1 MRRLAVFLLI
11 LGLALPARAARVGL
25 LFSEESPRLREA
37 LALAWELASNFRL
50 KGLPLWLA
58 LYDPG
63 PRGERALSVVRKARS
78 EGVSLL
84 LGPLEPA
91 ANRAAISAARAYGL
105 PLILLTGEF
114 DPLKIPGEP
123 FRGVFR
129 TGLSARMAAKGIL
142 RCLSA
147 RGYRR
152 LGLLLSLNPAGRTGL
167 KWLKVY
173 AWEYRLKLVKIVWF
187 GPGDTYLY
195 PKFEE
200 LLSAEAVVVWS
211 DRESALKV
219 ARALSDHGLRI
230 PVVFGPELADE
241 TFLARHSE
249 LFGYPFPATALYLPE
264 RHRSLGSPLSP
275 EIAALVDALHLVRTL
290 LARGRPLSERA
301 LEGLER
307 VNLPGGTYYL
317 SSDDHYGLLPTSV
330 GLFTY
335 GPEGFRAYCPPELP

>member
-1 MRRLAVFLLI
+1 MRRIAILLLI
-11 LGLALPARAARVGL
+11 LGLALPAQAAKIGL
-25 LFSEESPRLREA
+25 LFSEGNPRVQEA
-37 LALAWELASNFRL
+37 LALAWELASSFRL
-50 KGLPLWLA
+50 KGLPVWLA

-63 PRGERALSVVRKARS
+63 PRGERAFFAVRKARA
-78 EGVSLL
+78 EGVNLL
-84 LGPLEPA
+84 LGPLAPSANEA
-91 ANRAAISAARAYGL
+91 ALTAARAYGL
-105 PLILLTGEF
+105 PIILLTGEL
-114 DPLKIPGEP
+114 DPLKVSGEP

-129 TGLSARMAAKGIL
+129 TGLSPRMAAKGIL

-147 RGYRR
+147 KGYRR
-152 LGLLLSLNPAGRTGL
+152 IGLLLSLNREGRTGL

-200 LLSAEAVVVWS
+200 LLSAEAVITWS

-219 ARALSDHGLRI
+219 ARALSDYGLRI
-230 PVVFGPELADE
+230 PVVFGPDLADE

-249 LFGYPFPATALYLPE
+249 LFGSPFPATALYLPE
-264 RHRSLGSPLSP
+264 RHRTFGTPLSP
-275 EIAALVDALHLVRTL
+275 EMAALVDALYLVKTL
-290 LARGRPLSERA
+290 LAQGQPLTEKA
-301 LEGLER
+301 LEGLKR
-307 VNLPGGTYYL
+307 VTLPGGTYYL

-335 GPEGFRAYCPPELP
+335 GPEGFRAYCPPKLP